1 MPNWL
6 LAQCHL
12 SSDGSRRHREG
23 GEGWGA
29 APRIK
34 VTARLPSLCPGLGLH
49 CEQEP
54 PRCRHWVWHAQ
65 ESGVGGFVSTATS
78 TVRRWAQSPP
88 PATGLGCASAQPELK
103 PWLGPEPWL
112 QPQGGASGQRS
123 RQAPRT
129 GSAPATHGPTVSASR
144 TAEVQ
149 QATSWASKPVE
160 RLPPRLPSAPP
171 RPETPRGQGM
181 LHQSWRPWYL
191 TAVFPE

>member
-29 APRIK
+29 APWIK
-34 VTARLPSLCPGLGLH
+34 VTARPPSLCPGLGRH
-49 CEQEP
+49 CEQET
-54 PRCRHWVWHAQ
+54 PRCRHWVQHAQ

-103 PWLGPEPWL
+103 PWPGPEPWL
-112 QPQGGASGQRS
+112 QPQGGDSGQTEQAGTADGFCSCHAWAHSQRQRDCGSSTGHLVGEQTSRS
-123 RQAPRT
+123 AFLRACRLLFLDQKLREGRGCSVSP
-129 GSAPATHGPTVSASR
+129 GGPGT
-144 TAEVQ
+144 
-149 QATSWASKPVE
+149 
-160 RLPPRLPSAPP
+160 
-171 RPETPRGQGM
+171 
-181 LHQSWRPWYL
+181 
-191 TAVFPE
+191 